1 MDIEHF
7 RRRLLDKEQELLLE
21 IAQLEREVHEPSDAE
36 VGDAVDQATAAIIQA
51 TVLSESSLQRS
62 TLALVRDAL
71 RRIHEGQFGFCVDC
85 GRPIEPARL
94 DAVPWTPY
102 CRKDQEKHDGAS

>member
-7 RRRLLDKEQELLLE
+7 RRRLLEKERELLAE
-21 IAQLEREVHEPSDAE
+21 IAQLEREMHEPSDAE
-36 VGDAVDQATAAIIQA
+36 VGDAIDQATAAAIQA
-51 TVLSESSLQRS
+51 TALGESSLQRS

-71 RRIHEGQFGFCVDC
+71 HRTHEGQFGDCVDC

-94 DAVPWTPY
+94 EAVPWTPY
-102 CRKDQEKHDGAS
+102 CRTDQEKHDRAS